1 MKLLR
6 NNLLEA
12 FVAVVECGGFTDA
25 QYALGITQ
33 SAISCRIRDLEH
45 ALGYRVCERGR
56 GGFCLTER
64 GQIAYKKARDVLR
77 SVRDFDAELMDLR
90 GTITGE
96 LRIGMVDTVNGL
108 PGFPLV
114 SAIRRFLNREND
126 VRLEVSVASPT
137 DLTQSLISGNV
148 HVAIAPFRNKVSELE
163 YTEIC
168 TEDHMLYC
176 SSDHPLFH
184 ADSREIT
191 PDILTR
197 FPICQRSYDKI
208 VPPKLFT
215 LAPQAVVAN
224 MEAMAMLIESG
235 CYLGALPVHFGQK
248 WIESGQF
255 RALDHPD
262 LRWTSAFS
270 LAVRK
275 SQARRRAVE
284 LFLTDIMAVSHKA
297 S

>member
-33 SAISCRIRDLEH
+33 SAISCRIRDLEL

-56 GGFCLTER
+56 GGFCLTDR
-64 GQIAYKKARDVLR
+64 GQIAYRKARDVLR

-90 GTITGE
+90 GTITGD
-96 LRIGMVDTVNGL
+96 LRFGMIDTVNGL

-114 SAIRRFLNREND
+114 HAVQRFLRRKND

-148 HVAIAPFRNKVSELE
+148 HIAIAPFQNKVSELE

-176 SSDHPLFH
+176 GSDHPLFH

-191 PDILTR
+191 PDILAR
-197 FPICQRSYDKI
+197 FPICQRSYDMI
-208 VPPKLFT
+208 IPPTLHR

-248 WIESGQF
+248 WVESGQF
-255 RALDHPD
+255 RALNHPD
-262 LRWTSAFS
+262 MLWISTFS

-275 SQARRRAVE
+275 TQVRRRAVE
-284 LFLTDIMAVSHKA
+284 LFLNDIISVSH
-297 S
+297 